1 MTNATIK
8 IDNKEISTLA
18 AEWLDAIETIPNE
31 SIYSKMKVREESMNL
46 WNMFRNNCD
55 MMVNG
60 DVSIVVTEDDI
71 MNKSKAYAV
80 FVHSLPED
88 IREMFN
94 SKFENFWDA
103 VCTHMV
109 LK

>member
-46 WNMFRNNCD
+46 WNMCRNNCD

-103 VCTHMV
+103 VCSHMV
-109 LK
+109 LN

>member
-8 IDNKEISTLA
+8 INNKEISTLA

-109 LK
+109 LN

>member
-55 MMVNG
+55 VMVNG
-60 DVSIVVTEDDI
+60 DVSIVVTEVDI
-71 MNKSKAYAV
+71 MQKSKAYAV
-80 FVHSLPED
+80 FVHSLPEN
-88 IREMFN
+88 IRELFN

>member
-94 SKFENFWDA
+94 SKFENFWDS
-103 VCTHMV
+103 VCSHMV
-109 LK
+109 LN

>member
-8 IDNKEISTLA
+8 IDNKQISTLA

-46 WNMFRNNCD
+46 WNMFRTNSD
-55 MMVNG
+55 VLVNG
-60 DVSIVVTEDDI
+60 DVSIVVTEVDI
-71 MNKSKAYAV
+71 LQKSKNYAL

-94 SKFENFWDA
+94 SKFENFWAA

>member
-18 AEWLDAIETIPNE
+18 AEWLDAIESIPNE

-55 MMVNG
+55 VLVNG

-71 MNKSKAYAV
+71 MKKSKAYAV
-80 FVHSLPED
+80 FVHSLPEE

-94 SKFENFWDA
+94 TKFENFWDA
-103 VCTHMV
+103 VCTYMV